1 MAVPAWVQRLLRP
14 FEVLIERL
22 VSVGFISSGVILA
35 AQTFLALFPLL
46 IAVTALLPTD
56 AAVGVQDTFRQR
68 VGISGSTDAAVSQLV
83 NNRDQLQSGISVF
96 GAIVVLASAMSF
108 TRALQRVYE
117 MAWGLPR
124 LGLRASLRGLLWLIG
139 VVAYLAVLGIAIR
152 FAGGGVSGTVLRS
165 LLFFLG
171 AVVLWWWTPYLLLLG
186 RVRARA
192 LLPGGVLTAAGLV
205 VVGSIGSVYL
215 PRSVRSNERQFGT
228 IGVVFAIES
237 WLVVIGCTLVG
248 AAVVTAV
255 LAQMDGP
262 IGRLWRGA
270 SDPEGWRRQRRA

>member
-1 MAVPAWVQRLLRP
+1 MTMPARLERLLRP

-22 VSVGFISSGVILA
+22 VSVGFVSSGVILA

-46 IAVTALLPTD
+46 IAVTALLPAD

-96 GAIVVLASAMSF
+96 GAVVVLASAMSF

-124 LGLRASLRGLLWLIG
+124 LGLRASLRGLLWLVG
-139 VVAYLAVLGIAIR
+139 VVAYFAVLGIAIR
-152 FAGGGVSGTVLRS
+152 FAGGGVQGTILRS
-165 LLFFLG
+165 VLFAVG
-171 AVVLWWWTPYLLLLG
+171 AVLLWWWTPYLLLLG

-192 LLPGGVLTAAGLV
+192 LLPGGLLTAAALLV
-205 VVGSIGSVYL
+205 VSSIGSVYL
-215 PRSVRSNERQFGT
+215 PRSVQSNERKFGT

-255 LAQMDGP
+255 LAQIDGP
-262 IGRLWRGA
+262 IGRLCRGA
-270 SDPEGWRRQRRA
+270 SDVEGWRRA